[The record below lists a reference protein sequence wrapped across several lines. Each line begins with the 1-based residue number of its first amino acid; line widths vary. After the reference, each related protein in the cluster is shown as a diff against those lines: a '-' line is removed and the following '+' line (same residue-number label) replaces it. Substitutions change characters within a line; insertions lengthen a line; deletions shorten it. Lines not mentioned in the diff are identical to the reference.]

1 MKYAFIKNNLGSFA
15 MGKLCSAL
23 RISRSGYYAWLRRH
37 PQESRQSTILNAI
50 RRVHRESRYSYG
62 SPRVFKALRDEK
74 MSVSKSTVERI
85 MRKYNLRGK
94 KRRGL
99 KKTTDS
105 NHSLPIA
112 ENVVARRFDR
122 ASKNQVWLSDITYL
136 RLRNGW
142 AYLAAIIDG
151 HSRKIVGF
159 SVDDHM
165 RVSLVSNALTS
176 AFWRER
182 PSHGLLLHSD
192 RGSQYASDDYRRLL
206 KSFGM
211 NQSMSRRGNCWDNAP
226 MESFFDTLK
235 TELIG
240 ERVFED
246 INEARSTIFEWIE
259 VFYNRKR
266 MHSALGYVSPTCLSG
281 CKNWMV
287 LKTTQTSVAR
297 KY

>member
-15 MGKLCSAL
+15 MGHLCSTL
-23 RISRSGYYAWLRRH
+23 HVSRSGYYAWLRRH
-37 PQESRQSTILNAI
+37 PRGNRRRIILDAI

-62 SPRVFKALRDEK
+62 SPRVFEALRDEK
-74 MSVSKSTVERI
+74 MKVSKSTVERI
-85 MRKYNLRGK
+85 MREHKLRGK
-94 KRRGL
+94 KRRSF

-122 ASKNQVWLSDITYL
+122 GSKNQVWLSDITYL
-136 RLRNGW
+136 RLKAGW
-142 AYLAAIIDG
+142 AYLAAVLDG

-159 SVDDHM
+159 SVNDHM
-165 RVSLVSNALTS
+165 RVELVSDALTS

-182 PSHGLLLHSD
+182 PVHGLLVHSD
-192 RGSQYASDDYRRLL
+192 RGSQYASEDYRTLT

-211 NQSMSRRGNCWDNAP
+211 IQSMSRRGNCWDNAP

-235 TELIG
+235 TELIDN
-240 ERVFED
+240 RIFED

-266 MHSALGYVSPTCLSG
+266 LHSALGYLSPTCFEE
-281 CKNWMV
+281 
-287 LKTTQTSVAR
+287 
-297 KY
+297 KYLALAA